1 MSVRTRTEA
10 DLNACVQLAVVVHR
24 VDGYPPYLPGD
35 LRSFVASP
43 GVIEA
48 WVAERNGEIVGHVA
62 LHGRSSDAVMA
73 LAAGVTGR
81 PPDRIGVVA
90 RLFVAP
96 AAREDGVGGLLLGTA
111 ASAAVELGLWPIL
124 DVAAQFDAA
133 ISLYEKCGWRC
144 AGRVTVHFGDATSLD
159 EVVYVAPDPG
169 PEG

>member
-10 DLNACVQLAVVVHR
+10 DLNACVQLAEVVHR

-81 PPDRIGVVA
+81 PPDRLGVVA

-96 AAREDGVGGLLLGTA
+96 AARRDGVGELLLGTA

-133 ISLYEKCGWRC
+133 IRLYEKCGWRC

-169 PEG
+169 PG